1 MDNNEVRERFIEE
14 MGDILM
20 YYVDVLNRFNI
31 TSEEFCKVYINKY
44 NSNINRDYEKQY
56 KDFIT
61 NK

>member
-1 MDNNEVRERFIEE
+1 

-44 NSNINRDYEKQY
+44 NSNINRDYEK
-56 KDFIT
+56 T
-61 NK
+61 V